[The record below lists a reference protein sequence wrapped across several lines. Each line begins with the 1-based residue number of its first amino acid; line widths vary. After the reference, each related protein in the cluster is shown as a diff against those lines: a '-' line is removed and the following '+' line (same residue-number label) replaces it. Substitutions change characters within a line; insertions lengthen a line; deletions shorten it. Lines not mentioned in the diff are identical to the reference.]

1 MSMNENMSE
10 EQILD
15 QLFEAA
21 ERLPEENVR
30 IQRLD
35 LLLTLRGLTSSK
47 VDHIRERCTIRKTT
61 KGRTEEKVDTETFN
75 ALLIS
80 EATVKLKVRSLELSG
95 WGDTRITGRMKLS
108 GGEQAVRR
116 MLLAGELDAV
126 GDKVLELSGFGVEI
140 EDLKTDSLRRNDHVP
155 VSHVGTS
162 SSPARRV
169 LVFATWGA
177 LAVNCVLGRGN
188 VSDNFANESITK

>member
-1 MSMNENMSE
+1 MSINENMSE

-47 VDHIRERCTIRKTT
+47 VDQIRERCTVRKTT

-80 EATVKLKVRSLELSG
+80 EATVKMNVRSLELSG
-95 WGDTRITGRMKLS
+95 WGDNRITGRMKLS

-140 EDLKTDSLRRNDHVP
+140 EDLKN
-155 VSHVGTS
+155 
-162 SSPARRV
+162 
-169 LVFATWGA
+169 
-177 LAVNCVLGRGN
+177 
-188 VSDNFANESITK
+188 